1 MSLFFLE
8 HADLVICPNLTL
20 YMTDQKYTALFLRLL
35 ITADKPAAAFQK
47 MFLTNKAFKNIC
59 KFIAPE
65 YKNKNA
71 SSAWF
76 LNLEASVVHA

>member
-1 MSLFFLE
+1 
-8 HADLVICPNLTL
+8 
-20 YMTDQKYTALFLRLL
+20 MTDQKYTALFLRLL

-47 MFLTNKAFKNIC
+47 MFFTNNALKNIY

-71 SSAWF
+71 SSAFF
-76 LNLEASVVHA
+76 LTLEASASCLCLMLFTVLGQHFWN

>member
-35 ITADKPAAAFQK
+35 ITADKP
-47 MFLTNKAFKNIC
+47 
-59 KFIAPE
+59 PE

-71 SSAWF
+71 SSACF
-76 LNLEASVVHA
+76 LNLEASVVYA

>member
-35 ITADKPAAAFQK
+35 ITVDKPAAAFQK
-47 MFLTNKAFKNIC
+47 IFFNKQSF
-59 KFIAPE
+59 
-65 YKNKNA
+65 
-71 SSAWF
+71 
-76 LNLEASVVHA
+76 

>member
-1 MSLFFLE
+1 
-8 HADLVICPNLTL
+8 
-20 YMTDQKYTALFLRLL
+20 MTDQKYTALFLRLL

-65 YKNKNA
+65 YKKKMQVPHV
-71 SSAWF
+71 F
-76 LNLEASVVHA
+76 

>member
-47 MFLTNKAFKNIC
+47 IFLTNKAFKNIC

-65 YKNKNA
+65 YKNKNT
-71 SSAWF
+71 SSACF